1 MLDRFRGNSKFIN
14 RICMSKIIVV
24 GSSNTD
30 MVVHTSHLPVPGETI
45 LGGKFLMNQG
55 GKGANQAVAV
65 KRLGGDLLFVAKLG
79 DDIWDSRPLR
89 VFQNEGIAT
98 NYIALDKETPSGVA
112 LISVDQHAENCIVVA
127 SGANMSLGQGD
138 IDSMEKE
145 MLTGDVLLM
154 QLEIPL
160 PTVEYAAQKAYEKG
174 VKVVLNPAPACSLPE
189 SLFQHLYMITPNRIE
204 AEMLTGVKI
213 NSKKDVAVAADVLY
227 RKGVKNIIITLGGE
241 GSFVREGEKTCYI
254 DACKV
259 VPVDTTAAGDTFNGA
274 VCVGVSEGMSLEQAV
289 LFASKASSISVTRMG
304 AQSSIPYRKE
314 LDINNLV

>member
-1 MLDRFRGNSKFIN
+1 
-14 RICMSKIIVV
+14 MSKIIVV

-30 MVVHTSHLPVPGETI
+30 MVVHTSHLPAPGETI

-65 KRLGGDLLFVAKLG
+65 KRLGGDLLFVARVGNDVLG
-79 DDIWDSRPLR
+79 QQTLR
-89 VFQNEGIAT
+89 VFQNEGIET
-98 NYIALDKETPSGVA
+98 SYIALDNETPSGVA
-112 LISVDQHAENCIVVA
+112 LISVDQYAENCIVVA
-127 SGANMSLGQGD
+127 SGANMLLGQED

-145 MLTGDVLLM
+145 MLVGDILLM

-160 PTVEYAAQKAYEKG
+160 SDKEYAARKAYEKG

-189 SLFQHLYMITPNRIE
+189 SLFQYLYMITPNRIE

-213 NSKKDVAVAADVLY
+213 NSKEDVAMAAGVLY
-227 RKGVKNIIITLGGE
+227 RKGVKNIIITLGSE
-241 GSFVREGEKTCYI
+241 GSFVREGEKTYYV
-254 DACKV
+254 DAYKV

-314 LDINNLV
+314 LDMNNLV

>member
-1 MLDRFRGNSKFIN
+1 M
-14 RICMSKIIVV
+14 
-24 GSSNTD
+24 
-30 MVVHTSHLPVPGETI
+30 
-45 LGGKFLMNQG
+45 
-55 GKGANQAVAV
+55 
-65 KRLGGDLLFVAKLG
+65 
-79 DDIWDSRPLR
+79 
-89 VFQNEGIAT
+89 
-98 NYIALDKETPSGVA
+98 
-112 LISVDQHAENCIVVA
+112 
-127 SGANMSLGQGD
+127 
-138 IDSMEKE
+138 
-145 MLTGDVLLM
+145 
-154 QLEIPL
+154 
-160 PTVEYAAQKAYEKG
+160 
-174 VKVVLNPAPACSLPE
+174 KVVLNPAPACSLPE

>member
-1 MLDRFRGNSKFIN
+1 
-14 RICMSKIIVV
+14 MSKIIVV

-30 MVVHTSHLPVPGETI
+30 MVVHTSHLPAPGETI

-65 KRLGGDLLFVAKLG
+65 KRLGGDLLFVARVGNDVLG
-79 DDIWDSRPLR
+79 QQTLR
-89 VFQNEGIAT
+89 VFQNEGIET
-98 NYIALDKETPSGVA
+98 SYIALDNETPSGVA
-112 LISVDQHAENCIVVA
+112 LISVDQYAEICIVVA
-127 SGANMSLGQGD
+127 SGANMLLGQED

-145 MLTGDVLLM
+145 MLVGDILLM

-160 PTVEYAAQKAYEKG
+160 STVEYAARKAYEKG

-189 SLFQHLYMITPNRIE
+189 SLFQYLYMITPNRIE

-213 NSKKDVAVAADVLY
+213 NSKEDVAMAAGVLY
-227 RKGVKNIIITLGGE
+227 RKGVKNIIITLGSE
-241 GSFVREGEKTCYI
+241 GSFVREGEKTYYV
-254 DACKV
+254 DAYKV

-314 LDINNLV
+314 LDMNNLV

>member
-1 MLDRFRGNSKFIN
+1 MDY
-14 RICMSKIIVV
+14 
-24 GSSNTD
+24 T
-30 MVVHTSHLPVPGETI
+30 
-45 LGGKFLMNQG
+45 
-55 GKGANQAVAV
+55 
-65 KRLGGDLLFVAKLG
+65 
-79 DDIWDSRPLR
+79 LR

>member
-1 MLDRFRGNSKFIN
+1 
-14 RICMSKIIVV
+14 MSKIIVV

-79 DDIWDSRPLR
+79 DDILGQQALR

-213 NSKKDVAVAADVLY
+213 NSKKDVAVTADVLY

-241 GSFVREGEKTCYI
+241 GSFVREGEKTCW
-254 DACKV
+254 
-259 VPVDTTAAGDTFNGA
+259 
-274 VCVGVSEGMSLEQAV
+274 
-289 LFASKASSISVTRMG
+289 
-304 AQSSIPYRKE
+304 
-314 LDINNLV
+314 

>member
-1 MLDRFRGNSKFIN
+1 
-14 RICMSKIIVV
+14 MSKIIVV

-30 MVVHTSHLPVPGETI
+30 MVVHTSHLPAPGETI

-65 KRLGGDLLFVAKLG
+65 KRLGGDLLFVARVGNDVLG
-79 DDIWDSRPLR
+79 QQTLR
-89 VFQNEGIAT
+89 VFQNEGIET
-98 NYIALDKETPSGVA
+98 SYIALDNETPSGVA
-112 LISVDQHAENCIVVA
+112 LISVDQYAENCIVVA
-127 SGANMSLGQGD
+127 SGANMLLGQEE
-138 IDSMEKE
+138 SCKAKVEKN
-145 MLTGDVLLM
+145 
-154 QLEIPL
+154 IP
-160 PTVEYAAQKAYEKG
+160 YEKG

-189 SLFQHLYMITPNRIE
+189 SLFQYLYMITPNRIE

-213 NSKKDVAVAADVLY
+213 NSKEDVAMAAGVLY
-227 RKGVKNIIITLGGE
+227 RKGVKNIIITLGSE
-241 GSFVREGEKTCYI
+241 GSFVREGEKTYYV
-254 DACKV
+254 DAYKV

-314 LDINNLV
+314 LDMNNLV

>member
-1 MLDRFRGNSKFIN
+1 
-14 RICMSKIIVV
+14 MSKIIVV

-30 MVVHTSHLPVPGETI
+30 MVVHTSHLPAPGETI

-65 KRLGGDLLFVAKLG
+65 KRLGGDLLFVARVGNDVLG
-79 DDIWDSRPLR
+79 QQTLR
-89 VFQNEGIAT
+89 VFQNEGIET
-98 NYIALDKETPSGVA
+98 SYIALDNETPSGVA
-112 LISVDQHAENCIVVA
+112 LISVDQYAENCIVVA
-127 SGANMSLGQGD
+127 SGANMLLGQED

-145 MLTGDVLLM
+145 MLVGDILLM

-160 PTVEYAAQKAYEKG
+160 STVEYAARKAYEKG

-189 SLFQHLYMITPNRIE
+189 SLFQYLYMITPNRIE

-213 NSKKDVAVAADVLY
+213 NSKEDVAMAAGVLY
-227 RKGVKNIIITLGGE
+227 RKGVK
-241 GSFVREGEKTCYI
+241 
-254 DACKV
+254 V
-259 VPVDTTAAGDTFNGA
+259 VPFDTTAAGDTFNGA

-314 LDINNLV
+314 LDMNNLV